1 MWRRVVTVHFV
12 MRVLSKSSK
21 SMAEYILTI
30 LRSQLMVVFSWG
42 FNSPTRLP
50 EDRGLRFNVEG
61 FKYTG
66 AVEVI
71 YIEGKDLFDV
81 ILTDNGTK
89 IEDVYLDNLVSVIDG
104 LVERTDNYQQRVEEE
119 YGLI

>member
-1 MWRRVVTVHFV
+1 
-12 MRVLSKSSK
+12 
-21 SMAEYILTI
+21 MAEYILTI

-89 IEDVYLDNLVSVIDG
+89 VEDVYLDSLVCVIDNLV
-104 LVERTDNYQQRVEEE
+104 EKTENYRERVEQE
-119 YGLI
+119 YNVH